1 MNMGKVVSFNGKKR
15 KLGKVKDKRK
25 YSINQTIQGTT
36 FMDMVEQDAYN
47 LAEATG
53 KTKEE
58 AVKIASDFYRKYP
71 MLIEYVRSPEYM
83 LRNK

>member
-1 MNMGKVVSFNGKKR
+1 MGKIVSFNGKQR
-15 KLGKVKDKRK
+15 KLGKLKNKRK
-25 YSINQTIQGTT
+25 DMINQTIQGTT
-36 FMDMVEQDAYN
+36 FMDMVEQDTRN

-53 KTKEE
+53 KTVEE
-58 AVKIASDFYRKYP
+58 AVRMASDFYRKYP

>member
-1 MNMGKVVSFNGKKR
+1 MNMGKVVSMFDKER
-15 KLGKVKDKRK
+15 KFRKVKSKHKDAT
-25 YSINQTIQGTT
+25 NQTIQGTT
-36 FMDMVEQDAYN
+36 FMDMVEQDTRN

-53 KTKEE
+53 KTLEE
-58 AVKIASDFYRKYP
+58 AVKMASDFYRKYP